1 MVVLLVPASA
11 KVSLG
16 PEVARGL
23 AASGVTHATLLRDGE
38 SVAVVLEGWAFDPRT
53 GSSAV
58 AELVTSGSP
67 CRTFHALADITVS
80 RETGRADA
88 GADGASRDDGGRS
101 S

>member
-1 MVVLLVPASA
+1 MVVLLVPASS

-16 PEVARGL
+16 PEVASGL
-23 AASGVTHATLLRDGE
+23 AASGVTHAALLRDGE

-53 GSSAV
+53 EASAV
-58 AELVTSGSP
+58 AELVTGGSP
-67 CRTFHALADITVS
+67 CRTFHALAEIAVS

-88 GADGASRDDGGRS
+88 GADPASRDDGRRS